1 MTHAL
6 PSHDP
11 RAIWAIAIPAMATNV
26 ATALIGIA
34 DIWIIG
40 QLGDAA
46 AQGAVEI
53 GARLLMSLLVV
64 FNFLKTATTGL
75 TAQAVGQRNET
86 EKMAALLR
94 ASAIALVIGLLLLA
108 TKWLTVPIGLDLLE
122 ASGGVRADAARY
134 IDIRFWAA
142 PAWLLNAA
150 LVGWLIGLRRVRTV
164 LAVEVAIN
172 LLHVGLGALFVLGWD
187 WGIAGIA
194 VATLI
199 SETGKLLLLLLALL
213 PSAKPGALVAT
224 ARHRGLWRAGPMGS
238 LFRVNRDLFLRTLL
252 LTFAMLLVT
261 RQGALQGPVI
271 LAANAILFQMFMLT
285 ALLLDGFENAAQV
298 LCGETI
304 GARNRSGFDKTVR
317 TILLRGI
324 GTALIL
330 TAVFALA
337 SGPIVG
343 SFSTDPEVVAA
354 VQHYAVWLLALPLA
368 GVASFVM
375 DGVFVGATWTRAM
388 LGTMAAAFI
397 AYGVMLW
404 LTAPLGNHGLW
415 LSFTVFLLIR
425 AAGQFLLTPRLAAR
439 AFAPITAEK

>member
-1 MTHAL
+1 MNQPLA
-6 PSHDP
+6 SHDP

-26 ATALIGIA
+26 ATALMGVA

-94 ASAIALVIGLLLLA
+94 ASAIALAIGLLLLA
-108 TKWLTVPIGLDLLE
+108 TKWFTVPAGLDLLE
-122 ASGGVRADAARY
+122 ASGSVRADAERY

-164 LAVEVAIN
+164 LAIEVLIN
-172 LLHVGLGALFVLGWD
+172 LLHVGLGVLFVLVWD
-187 WGIAGIA
+187 WGITGIA
-194 VATLI
+194 IATLI
-199 SETGKLLLLLLALL
+199 SETGKLVLLIIALL
-213 PSAKPGALVAT
+213 PIAKPKALIA
-224 ARHRGLWRAGPMGS
+224 AAKHSDLWETGPMGS
-238 LFRVNRDLFLRTLL
+238 LFRINRDLFLRTLL
-252 LTFAMLLVT
+252 LTFAALLAT
-261 RQGALQGPVI
+261 RQGAIQGSTI

-304 GARNRSGFDKTVR
+304 GARDRGDFDKTVR
-317 TILLRGI
+317 GILLRGI
-324 GTALIL
+324 GTALIVTGL
-330 TAVFALA
+330 FALA

-343 SFSTDPEVVAA
+343 SFSTDPAVVAT
-354 VQHYAVWLLALPLA
+354 VQRYDIWLLALPLA

-388 LGTMAAAFI
+388 LATMAAAFT

-415 LSFTVFLLIR
+415 LSFTIFLLIR

-439 AFAPITAEK
+439 TFAPIIAEK